1 MGGHATIN
9 DPMLMR
15 HNFPA
20 NTRDTL
26 SSSLRFLVLV
36 STLALADVAAA
47 APLALLDRN
56 GSHVSIEAYAPNIL
70 RVTLSIDKDL
80 ALAPPGFGIAAAA
93 DSTGWKHR
101 SAPSGDEF
109 SSDVMSLEVKAQ
121 PWPGPPSQM
130 QRYFAPSLPP
140 VSVTVRKPGGNPI
153 LQMNGWE
160 MAPHTV
166 NGEKTFRVGA
176 TFQAP
181 ADEHY
186 YGLGQNQEG
195 ILDYRG
201 RTIDCKHFYDAP
213 AGETVCVPFLV
224 TNKGYGIVWDNPSD
238 TVVSA
243 GVHGNTSWRSNVGER
258 VSYFVI
264 TGATLDQLYAG
275 YRKLTGATP
284 LPPKAAFGYIQ
295 SKARYETQQQ
305 VLDVANG
312 YRSRGYPLDIMVL
325 DWFYWTRMGQL
336 DIDPTAFPDPQAMNR
351 QLHEQGLHSIISVW
365 PRFEK
370 ESRYFNFLAAKGWLL
385 KDKDGN
391 PVDGLAERSDR
402 AGALIDSTNSQA
414 REWYW
419 DRLRDN
425 IASRGFDWFWLDETE
440 PDLVPDGYFYSIGSG
455 DRYHN
460 VFPLLHTQGVAEG
473 SRRDRANKRNLI
485 LARAA
490 YLGSQRYG
498 SLFWSSD
505 INPTWE
511 ALERQIPTG
520 LNFTASGLAYW
531 GNDIGGWVSL
541 PQSHTPERTPLL
553 DPSDARDVVGHYDD
567 YPELIARWYEYA
579 TFTPTMR
586 AHGSRKS
593 TEVWSYGKQAE
604 AVISKYLRL
613 RYTLMPYI
621 YSLGKQT
628 YDTGAPF
635 MRALFMDFPNDP
647 NVSNMGDE
655 YMFGPAFLVAPVTQQ
670 GRESRQVYL
679 PAGRDWYNYWTN
691 ERFKGGQTVTAA
703 APIGIIPLFVAAG
716 SIIPLGGDIQNTSTP
731 QALKE
736 IRVYPGRES
745 EFTLYDDDGV
755 SYDYEK
761 GQGRITRLHWD
772 DERGQLTA
780 KGAPPAG
787 ASIAELTKVVR

>member
-1 MGGHATIN
+1 MRCHVRMICLAQILTVVGG
-9 DPMLMR
+9 
-15 HNFPA
+15 
-20 NTRDTL
+20 
-26 SSSLRFLVLV
+26 
-36 STLALADVAAA
+36 LAQA

-56 GSHVSIEAYAPNIL
+56 GSDVSIEGYAPNII
-70 RVTLSIDKDL
+70 RVTLSINEDL
-80 ALAPPGFGIAAAA
+80 ALAPPGFGIIGAA
-93 DSTGWKHR
+93 DATGWKHR
-101 SAPSGDEF
+101 TTSTGDEF
-109 SSDVMSLEVKAQ
+109 SSDAMSIEVNAQ
-121 PWPGPPSQM
+121 PRPNPPTQM
-130 QRYFAPSLPP
+130 ERYFAPSLPP
-140 VSVTVRKPGGNPI
+140 VSLAVRRHGGEPI
-153 LQMNGWE
+153 LRMSGWG

-166 NGEKTFRVGA
+166 NGEKTFRVSA
-176 TFQAP
+176 TFPAP

-243 GVHGNTSWRSNVGER
+243 GLHGHTTWSSNVGER

-264 TGATLDQLYAG
+264 TGATLDELYAG
-275 YRKLTGATP
+275 YRKITGVTP

-295 SKARYETQQQ
+295 SKARYESQQQ
-305 VLDVANG
+305 VLDVADG
-312 YRSRGYPLDIMVL
+312 YRSRGYPLDIMVV

-336 DIDPTAFPDPQAMNR
+336 DFDPSGFPDPAAMN
-351 QLHEQGLHSIISVW
+351 QKLHDQGVHSIISVW

-370 ESRYFNFLAAKGWLL
+370 ESRYFDFLAAQGWFLR
-385 KDKDGN
+385 DRDGN
-391 PVDGLAERSDR
+391 PADGLAERSDR
-402 AGALIDSTNSQA
+402 AGALIDSTNPQA
-414 REWYW
+414 RAWYW
-419 DRLRDN
+419 DRIREN
-425 IASRGFDWFWLDETE
+425 IASKGFDWFWLDETE

-460 VFPLLHTQGVAEG
+460 VFPLLHTQGASEG
-473 SRRDRANKRNLI
+473 SRRDRPNKRNLI

-531 GNDIGGWVSL
+531 GNDIGGWQSL

-553 DPSDARDVVGHYDD
+553 DPSDARDVVGHNDD

-586 AHGSRKS
+586 AHGSRKG
-593 TEVWSYGKQAE
+593 TEAWSYGKQAE

-621 YSLGKQT
+621 YSLGRQT

-647 NVSNMGDE
+647 NVSNLGDE
-655 YMFGPAFLVAPVTQQ
+655 YMFGPAFLVAPVTEQ

-691 ERFKGGQTVTAA
+691 EKLEGGQTVTVA
-703 APIGIIPLFVAAG
+703 APIGTIPLFVSAG
-716 SIIPLGGDIQNTSTP
+716 SIIPLGSDIQNTTMR
-731 QALKE
+731 QTLKE

-761 GQGRITRLHWD
+761 GQGRSTRLHWD
-772 DERGQLTA
+772 DGRGRLTST
-780 KGAPPAG
+780 GAPLAG
-787 ASIAELTKVVR
+787 ASIAELTKIVR

>member
-1 MGGHATIN
+1 VRRHARI
-9 DPMLMR
+9 LC
-15 HNFPA
+15 
-20 NTRDTL
+20 
-26 SSSLRFLVLV
+26 
-36 STLALADVAAA
+36 LALVFMAAQSFAVA
-47 APLALLDRN
+47 APLALLERN
-56 GSHVSIEAYAPNIL
+56 GSHVSVEAYAPNII

-80 ALAPPGFGIAAAA
+80 ALAPPGFGIIAAA
-93 DSTGWKHR
+93 DATGWNHR
-101 SAPSGDEF
+101 TTAAGDEF
-109 SSDVMSLEVKAQ
+109 SSGVMSLEVKAQ
-121 PWPGPPSQM
+121 PWPNPPSQM
-130 QRYFAPSLPP
+130 ERYFAPSLPP
-140 VSVTVRKPGGNPI
+140 VSLTVRKPGSAPI
-153 LQMNGWE
+153 LEMSGWE

-176 TFQAP
+176 TFRSP

-195 ILDYRG
+195 VLDYRG
-201 RTIDCKHFYDAP
+201 RSIDCKHFYDAP

-243 GVHGNTSWRSNVGER
+243 GVHDHTTWSSNVGER

-264 TGATLDQLYAG
+264 TGATLDELYAG
-275 YRKLTGATP
+275 YRKITGATP

-305 VLDVANG
+305 VLDVADG
-312 YRSRGYPLDIMVL
+312 YRSRGYPLDIMVV

-336 DIDPTAFPDPQAMNR
+336 DIDRTAFPDPQAMNR
-351 QLHEQGLHSIISVW
+351 KLHEQGVHSIISVW

-370 ESRYFNFLAAKGWLL
+370 ESRYFDFLAAKGWLL
-385 KDKDGN
+385 KDKDGK
-391 PVDGLAERSDR
+391 PVDGLPERSDR
-402 AGALIDSTNSQA
+402 AGALIDSTNPQA
-414 REWYW
+414 RAWYW
-419 DRLRDN
+419 DRIRDN
-425 IASRGFDWFWLDETE
+425 IASQGFDWFWLDETE

-490 YLGSQRYG
+490 YLGAQRSG

-511 ALERQIPTG
+511 ALKRQIPTG

-531 GNDIGGWVSL
+531 GNDIGGWQWL

-553 DPSDARDVVGHYDD
+553 DPSDARDVVGHNDD

-593 TEVWSYGKQAE
+593 TEVWSYGKEAE
-604 AVISKYLRL
+604 AVIAKYLRL
-613 RYTLMPYI
+613 RYALMPYI

-647 NVSNMGDE
+647 NVSNLGDE
-655 YMFGPAFLVAPVTQQ
+655 YMFGPAFLVAPVTEQ
-670 GRESRQVYL
+670 GREARQVYL
-679 PAGRDWYNYWTN
+679 PAGSDWYNYWTN
-691 ERFKGGQTVTAA
+691 ERLKGGQTVTVA
-703 APIGIIPLFVAAG
+703 APIGIIPLFVRSG
-716 SIIPLGGDIQNTSTP
+716 SIVPMGSDIQNTSTS
-731 QALKE
+731 QAIKE
-736 IRVYPGRES
+736 IRVYPGRGS
-745 EFTLYDDDGV
+745 EFTLFDDDGV
-755 SYDYEK
+755 TYDYEK
-761 GQGRITRLHWD
+761 GQGRLTRLHWD

-780 KGAPPAG
+780 KGAPLPG
-787 ASIAELTKVVR
+787 ASIAELSKVVR

>member
-1 MGGHATIN
+1 MLLRQTSNRTTGVALILLMAGELAMAT
-9 DPMLMR
+9 
-15 HNFPA
+15 
-20 NTRDTL
+20 
-26 SSSLRFLVLV
+26 
-36 STLALADVAAA
+36 
-47 APLALLDRN
+47 PLAVLDRN
-56 GSHVSIEAYAPNIL
+56 GSQVSIEGYAPNIL
-70 RVTLSIDKDL
+70 RVTLALDKDL
-80 ALAPPGFGIAAAA
+80 ALAPPGFGIIAAA
-93 DSTGWKHR
+93 DATGWQQH
-101 SAPSGDEF
+101 PTTSGDEF
-109 SSDVMSLEVKAQ
+109 SSQAMSLEVKAQ
-121 PWPGPPSQM
+121 PWPSPPSQM
-130 QRYFAPSLPP
+130 ERYFAPSLPP
-140 VSVTVRKPGGNPI
+140 VSLRVRKPGGD
-153 LQMNGWE
+153 LVLEMNGWE

-176 TFQAP
+176 TFDAP

-195 ILDYRG
+195 VLDYRG

-224 TNKGYGIVWDNPSD
+224 TNKGYAIVWDNPSD

-243 GVHGNTSWRSNVGER
+243 GVHGRTTWKSNVGER

-264 TGATLDQLYAG
+264 IGATADELYAG
-275 YRKLTGATP
+275 YRKITGATP

-336 DIDPTAFPDPQAMNR
+336 DIDPGAFPDPQAMNR
-351 QLHEQGLHSIISVW
+351 QLHEQGVHTLISVW

-370 ESRYFNFLAAKGWLL
+370 ESRYFDFLAAKGWLL
-385 KDKDGN
+385 RDKDGH

-402 AGALIDSTNSQA
+402 AGALIDSTNRQA

-419 DRLRDN
+419 DRIRDN
-425 IASRGFDWFWLDETE
+425 IAARGFDWFWLDETE
-440 PDLVPDGYFYSIGSG
+440 PDLAPDGYFYSIGSG

-473 SRRDRANKRNLI
+473 SRRDRPNKRNLI

-511 ALERQIPTG
+511 ALNRQIPTG

-531 GNDIGGWVSL
+531 GNDIGGWQSL
-541 PQSHTPERTPLL
+541 PQSHTPDRAPLL
-553 DPSDARDVVGHYDD
+553 DPADARDVVGHYDD
-567 YPELIARWYEYA
+567 YPELITRWYEYA

-586 AHGSRKS
+586 AHGSRKQ

-613 RYTLMPYI
+613 RYVLLPYI

-628 YDTGAPF
+628 YNTGAPF
-635 MRALFMDFPNDP
+635 MRALFMDFPNDA
-647 NVSNMGDE
+647 NVANIGDE
-655 YMFGPAFLVAPVTQQ
+655 YMFGPAFLVAPVTGQ
-670 GRESRQVYL
+670 GRESRRVYL
-679 PAGRDWYNYWTN
+679 PAGSDWYNYWTH
-691 ERFKGGQTVTAA
+691 EKLKGGQTVEAA
-703 APIGIIPLFVAAG
+703 APIEVIPLFVRAG
-716 SIIPLGGDIQNTSTP
+716 SIIPMGIDIQNTVAP
-731 QALKE
+731 QPLGE
-736 IRVYPGRES
+736 IRVYPGKS
-745 EFTLYDDDGV
+745 ADFTLYDDDGV

-761 GQGRITRLHWD
+761 GKGRTTHLHWN
-772 DERGQLTA
+772 DERGELTA
-780 KGAPPAG
+780 EGAMPG
-787 ASIAELTKVVR
+787 RSLKELVKVIP

>member
-1 MGGHATIN
+1 MSHTPPNPVPLTYLLKGSCIA
-9 DPMLMR
+9 
-15 HNFPA
+15 
-20 NTRDTL
+20 
-26 SSSLRFLVLV
+26 LVLAV
-36 STLALADVAAA
+36 SGRFAVA
-47 APLALLDRN
+47 APLALLDRG
-56 GSHVSIEAYAPNIL
+56 GSQVSIESYAPNIVRITISL
-70 RVTLSIDKDL
+70 DKNL
-80 ALAPPGFGIAAAA
+80 ALAPPGFGIIAAT
-93 DSTGWKHR
+93 DDTGWKHR
-101 SAPSGDEF
+101 ATASGDEF
-109 SSDVMSLEVKAQ
+109 SSNVMSVDVKAQ
-121 PWPGPPSQM
+121 PWPGPPTQM
-130 QRYFAPSLPP
+130 ERYFSPSLPP
-140 VSVTVRKPGGNPI
+140 VSLTVSKIGGASI
-153 LQMNGWE
+153 LKMSGWE
-160 MAPHTV
+160 MAPRVV

-176 TFQAP
+176 TFHAP

-195 ILDYRG
+195 VLDYRG

-213 AGETVCVPFLV
+213 AGETVCVPFMV
-224 TNKGYGIVWDNPSD
+224 TNKGYGIVWDNPSE

-243 GVHGNTSWRSNVGER
+243 GLHGQTTWRSSVGER
-258 VSYFVI
+258 ISYFVI
-264 TGATLDQLYAG
+264 AGATLDELYAG
-275 YRKLTGATP
+275 YRKLSGATP

-295 SKARYETQQQ
+295 SKARYDTQQQ
-305 VLDVANG
+305 VLDVAAG
-312 YRSRGYPLDIMVL
+312 YRSRGYPLDVMVV

-351 QLHEQGLHSIISVW
+351 QLHEQGVHTIISVW
-365 PRFEK
+365 PRFER
-370 ESRYFNFLAAKGWLL
+370 ESRYFDYLAAKGWLL
-385 KDKDGN
+385 ADKNGK

-402 AGALIDSTNSQA
+402 AGALIDSTNPQA

-425 IASRGFDWFWLDETE
+425 IGSRGFDWFWLDETE

-473 SRRDRANKRNLI
+473 SRRDRPNERNLI

-505 INPTWE
+505 INATWE
-511 ALERQIPTG
+511 ALTRQIPTG

-531 GNDIGGWVSL
+531 GNDIGGWQAL
-541 PQSHTPERTPLL
+541 PQSHTPERTPLI

-586 AHGSRKS
+586 AHGMRKQN
-593 TEVWSYGKQAE
+593 EVWSYGKQAE
-604 AVISKYLRL
+604 AVISKYLQL

-621 YSLGKQT
+621 YSLGKRT

-635 MRALFMDFPNDP
+635 MRALFMDFPDDP
-647 NVSNMGDE
+647 NVANLGDE
-655 YMFGPAFLVAPVTQQ
+655 YMFGPAFLVAPVTEQ
-670 GRESRQVYL
+670 GRESRPVYL

-691 ERFKGGQTVTAA
+691 ERFAGGQTITVA

-716 SIIPLGGDIQNTSTP
+716 SIIPMGAIVPNTSIP
-731 QALKE
+731 QKLTE
-736 IRVYPGRES
+736 IRVYPGKAS
-745 EFTLYDDDGV
+745 EFELYDDDGV
-755 SYDYEK
+755 TYAYEK
-761 GQGRITRLHWD
+761 GQGRLTHLRWD
-772 DERGQLTA
+772 DERGQLTMT
-780 KGAPPAG
+780 GAPLTS
-787 ASIAELTKVVR
+787 SIAELTRVVR